1 MKKAVLLWVLGLAVW
16 MIAVPGAVAALTDSA
31 NFMPVILL
39 VLFIGDPA
47 CFLVMGV
54 FTGCGWRE
62 RWWLIPAGI
71 VMFLIGIWLFIAPFN
86 MDFLV
91 YAAAYAVIGAVGTA
105 AGMVYRKVKQKK

>member
-16 MIAVPGAVAALTDSA
+16 MVAVPGAVAALADDT
-31 NFMPVILL
+31 NFMPLILL

-47 CFLVMGV
+47 CFLVLGLY
-54 FTGCGWRE
+54 TGCGWRG
-62 RWWLIPAGI
+62 RWWLVPAGI
-71 VMFLIGIWLFIAPFN
+71 VMFLTGIWLFIAPFN

-91 YAAAYAVIGAVGTA
+91 YAAAYAVTGAIGTA